1 MRVPA
6 SLVVIGFPRSADDRS
21 PAEGCRSSEQHS
33 GTTKELF
40 QRIGSGRR
48 EWRQLMR
55 WRCRL
60 PRRGKIAQC
69 AAISAL
75 LRRNGTPP
83 QPFPSG
89 GAMIHEGQ
97 VRSSVC
103 GRSSVEDCER
113 RSLAAGRLVLVMNH
127 AKPAWLGGAAH
138 MPCKLKVAVQSVE
151 GRAVTQVVQYP
162 GRAVPRSS
170 LEEFRPGKES
180 SRRVS
185 SSS

>member
-6 SLVVIGFPRSADDRS
+6 SLVVIGFPRSANDRS
-21 PAEGCRSSEQHS
+21 PAAGCRSSEQHS
-33 GTTKELF
+33 GTTTELF
-40 QRIGSGRR
+40 QRVGSPSGRMAPTD
-48 EWRQLMR
+48 E

-69 AAISAL
+69 TAISAQ

-83 QPFPSG
+83 RPFPSG

-97 VRSSVC
+97 VRSSVR

-113 RSLAAGRLVLVMNH
+113 RSLAAGRLVLMMNH
-127 AKPAWLGGAAH
+127 AKHAWLGGAAH
-138 MPCKLKVAVQSVE
+138 MPCKLKVAVR
-151 GRAVTQVVQYP
+151 G
-162 GRAVPRSS
+162 
-170 LEEFRPGKES
+170 EFRPGKES
-180 SRRVS
+180 SRTVS

>member
-1 MRVPA
+1 MLSGSLDGPTIEARPKVVAVRSNILGQQRNCSSA
-6 SLVVIGFPRSADDRS
+6 SAPN
-21 PAEGCRSSEQHS
+21 
-33 GTTKELF
+33 
-40 QRIGSGRR
+40 RR
-48 EWRQLMR
+48 EWHQLMR
-55 WRCRL
+55 WHCR
-60 PRRGKIAQC
+60 PRRGKIARC

-113 RSLAAGRLVLVMNH
+113 RSLAAGRRVLVVNH
-127 AKPAWLGGAAH
+127 AKHAWLGGAAH

-151 GRAVTQVVQYP
+151 GRAVTRSCSTRVVQP
-162 GRAVPRSS
+162 VESFVPVRSPV
-170 LEEFRPGKES
+170 EQ
-180 SRRVS
+180 
-185 SSS
+185 